1 MLKTNDIDLRAI
13 LDELEEPLI
22 QLLELAE
29 AEESD
34 DGFDGVCTQHD
45 GCRIIS

>member
-1 MLKTNDIDLRAI
+1 MLKTNDIDLRAL

-22 QLLELAE
+22 TVGEVAD
-29 AEESD
+29 AEEVD

-45 GCRIIS
+45 GCRIIR